1 MIDLTAARATAELLT
16 DLIAGQQPAID
27 PRPYRPTR
35 FTLKGCALTISFAE

>member
-27 PRPYRPTR
+27 PTPFRSTSH
-35 FTLKGCALTISFAE
+35 LL